1 MASAVEGKI
10 SEGINN
16 ALESV
21 VSSREEHYSKNPL
34 PSVGDVKGLISSY
47 GYKNAAISGGA
58 GLIPGPWGM
67 AAAVPEI
74 IAIVR
79 NQMAMVA
86 DIAKAHGKTA
96 SNELILDILFGA
108 SGNVATGLVVVHGQ
122 KILVKRAGAR
132 VIQKIVAMLG
142 GKITQQL
149 AKSMVAKWLPVAGAA
164 AMATWSKISTDKI
177 GKKADFIFSKQI
189 EYETATDELAQI
201 DDGVTQMQLAAE
213 DLKSAYQDLAQ
224 SANIVKTK
232 IQILI
237 NLMKI
242 DGKIEDSEMAHLQD
256 FIESAP
262 LSNQDQMQLIEQLGS
277 KEKVI
282 VDYSVFKE
290 NFDES
295 LALVIDMIAL
305 ANVDGN
311 FHVTERMF
319 IKNVAK
325 TIGFDENDLNELL
338 ENGIK

>member
-1 MASAVEGKI
+1 MVNAVESKI
-10 SEGINN
+10 TEGINS
-16 ALESV
+16 ALTSV
-21 VSSREEHYSKNPL
+21 INSREEYYENNPL
-34 PSVGDVKGLISSY
+34 PSVSDVNGLISSCS
-47 GYKNAAISGGA
+47 YKNAAISGGA

-74 IAIVR
+74 IAIIR
-79 NQMAMVA
+79 NQMTMVA

-96 SNELILDILFGA
+96 SNELILDVLFGA

-149 AKSMVAKWLPVAGAA
+149 AKSMVAKWLTVAGAA
-164 AMATWSKISTDKI
+164 AMAAWSKISTDKI

-189 EYETATDELAQI
+189 EYETTSDDLAKI
-201 DDGVTQMQLAAE
+201 SDGVAQMQLAAD
-213 DLKSAYQDLAQ
+213 DLKSAYQDLTQ
-224 SANIVKTK
+224 GTSIIKTK

-242 DGKIEDSEMAHLQD
+242 DGKIYDSEVVHLQNL
-256 FIESAP
+256 IENSL
-262 LSNQDQMQLIEQLGS
+262 LSNEDQMQLIEQIGS
-277 KEKVI
+277 KEKVA

-295 LALVIDMIAL
+295 LALVLDMIAL
-305 ANVDGN
+305 ANIDGN
-311 FHVTERMF
+311 FHVTEKMF

-325 TIGFDENDLNELL
+325 MIGFDENDLNELL
-338 ENGIK
+338 ENNTK

>member
-1 MASAVEGKI
+1 MTNSIENKI
-10 SEGINN
+10 SNGINS

-21 VSSREEHYSKNPL
+21 VSSREEYYSKNPL
-34 PSVGDVKGLISSY
+34 PSIGDVKGIIYKCSY
-47 GYKNAAISGGA
+47 TNATISGGA

-149 AKSMVAKWLPVAGAA
+149 AKSMVAKWLPIVGAA

-189 EYETATDELAQI
+189 EYETASDELSQI
-201 DDGVTQMQLAAE
+201 SDDAMQMQLAAN
-213 DLKSAYQDLAQ
+213 DLKSTYQDLAQ
-224 SANIVKTK
+224 DTNIVKTK
-232 IQILI
+232 IQ
-237 NLMKI
+237 
-242 DGKIEDSEMAHLQD
+242 
-256 FIESAP
+256 F
-262 LSNQDQMQLIEQLGS
+262 
-277 KEKVI
+277 
-282 VDYSVFKE
+282 
-290 NFDES
+290 
-295 LALVIDMIAL
+295 
-305 ANVDGN
+305 
-311 FHVTERMF
+311 
-319 IKNVAK
+319 
-325 TIGFDENDLNELL
+325 
-338 ENGIK
+338 

>member
-1 MASAVEGKI
+1 MTTTIENKI
-10 SEGINN
+10 SNGINS

-21 VSSREEHYSKNPL
+21 VSSREEYYSKNPL
-34 PSVGDVKGLISSY
+34 PSIGDVKGIIYKCSY
-47 GYKNAAISGGA
+47 TNATISGGA

-67 AAAVPEI
+67 SAAVPEI

-164 AMATWSKISTDKI
+164 AMAIWSKISTDKI

-189 EYETATDELAQI
+189 EYETASDELSQI
-201 DDGVTQMQLAAE
+201 SDDAMQIQLAAN
-213 DLKSAYQDLAQ
+213 DLKSTYQDLAQ
-224 SANIVKTK
+224 GANIVKTK

-242 DGKIEDSEMAHLQD
+242 DGKIEDSEMAYLQD
-256 FIESAP
+256 FIENAP
-262 LSNQDQMQLIEQLGS
+262 LSNQDQMQLIEQLSS
-277 KEKVI
+277 KEKTT

-295 LALVIDMIAL
+295 LTLVVDMIAL
-305 ANVDGN
+305 ANIDGN

-325 TIGFDENDLNELL
+325 TIGFDESDLNELL
-338 ENGIK
+338 GNGIK